1 MELILC
7 RKRDGDRTLRKHQS
21 GLGGNSIGDSL
32 SALEGD
38 GEAPPG
44 AVPPGEAPPGA
55 VPPSEAPP
63 GEATPG
69 EAPPGAILPGEASP
83 GVVSPGVDVW
93 DGVKPLG
100 STVSITTDCVFC

>member
-44 AVPPGEAPPGA
+44 AVPLGKAPPGA
-55 VPPSEAPP
+55 VPPD
-63 GEATPG
+63 

-83 GVVSPGVDVW
+83 GIVSPGVVSPGVDVW
-93 DGVKPLG
+93 G
-100 STVSITTDCVFC
+100 

>member
-7 RKRDGDRTLRKHQS
+7 RERDGDRTLRKHQS
-21 GLGGNSIGDSL
+21 GLGGNSIGDSV

-44 AVPPGEAPPGA
+44 AVPPGVAPPGA
-55 VPPSEAPP
+55 VPPGVAPP
-63 GEATPG
+63 A
-69 EAPPGAILPGEASP
+69 AVAPGEASPGAVAPDEATP

-93 DGVKPLG
+93 G
-100 STVSITTDCVFC
+100 

>member
-1 MELILC
+1 MSQ
-7 RKRDGDRTLRKHQS
+7 KRWYRTLRKHQS
-21 GLGGNSIGDSL
+21 GLGGNSIGDSV

-44 AVPPGEAPPGA
+44 AVLPDEAPGGA
-55 VPPSEAPP
+55 VPP

-69 EAPPGAILPGEASP
+69 AVPPGEAPS

-93 DGVKPLG
+93 G
-100 STVSITTDCVFC
+100 

>member
-1 MELILC
+1 MELILY
-7 RKRDGDRTLRKHQS
+7 RKRDGDRTLGKHQS

-55 VPPSEAPP
+55 VPP
-63 GEATPG
+63 G
-69 EAPPGAILPGEASP
+69 EAPPGAVPPGEATP

-93 DGVKPLG
+93 G
-100 STVSITTDCVFC
+100 

>member
-1 MELILC
+1 MLQN
-7 RKRDGDRTLRKHQS
+7 RWYRTLRKHQS
-21 GLGGNSIGDSL
+21 GLGGNSIGDSV

-44 AVPPGEAPPGA
+44 AFPPGEVPPGAFPPGEVPPGA
-55 VPPSEAPP
+55 FPP

-69 EAPPGAILPGEASP
+69 TVIPGEAPS

-93 DGVKPLG
+93 G
-100 STVSITTDCVFC
+100 